1 MGSEL
6 VTGITEAFKKDQDPK
21 KINLGVGAYRDK
33 DGKPYVLPSVLAVRP
48 RSSSVHSSGYTEESS
63 IVQAEDK
70 VISQR
75 NDKEYL
81 PITGLNTFTNAA
93 ATLAYG
99 EDSKPLKEGR
109 VSTDICPSPPP
120 HGD

>member
-1 MGSEL
+1 MGNLTYCLLYSLYVPAL
-6 VTGITEAFKKDQDPK
+6 VQHIGEYADET
-21 KINLGVGAYRDK
+21 
-33 DGKPYVLPSVLAVRP
+33 
-48 RSSSVHSSGYTEESS
+48 RSDA
-63 IVQAEDK
+63 QAEDK

-99 EDSKPLKEGR
+99 EGSKPLKEGR
-109 VSTDICPSPPP
+109 VSTDICPSLALLPRLI
-120 HGD
+120 DL